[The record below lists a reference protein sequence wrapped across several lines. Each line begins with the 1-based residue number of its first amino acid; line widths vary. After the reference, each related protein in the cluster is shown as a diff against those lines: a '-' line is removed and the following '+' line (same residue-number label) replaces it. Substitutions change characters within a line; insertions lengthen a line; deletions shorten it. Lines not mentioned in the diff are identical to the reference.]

1 MAHTL
6 VVSDRGQITLPAKV
20 RKRLGIKGG
29 DVMIFEDR
37 RESIV
42 LRPGIVVGYERYSDE
57 QIAKWDVAD
66 ALDDRERTRLLEAL
80 DRAR

>member
-37 RESIV
+37 REGIV